1 MAIQESSLLKRL
13 CPLLLVGLLAAA
25 VLPAAASSGSR
36 YVSLRRKSHCDRQ
49 LTYAHIQSD
58 ASLYAGRVLEL
69 KGVVGGTAGSGDSV
83 SMMLTL
89 TDKSTVVLEL
99 PPAEA
104 AWLRDYVA
112 PHVRVLVK
120 VGSNSSGNVAP
131 LTVLAI
137 AHDAEVGAIEQQEAA
152 REAAAARRQ
161 ALRQQEEA
169 RWRQQA
175 LRSMQ
180 GQQRGVEVSRGGYGR
195 AIPGGGSA
203 NALAASYQPY
213 LGARV
218 KTFFVPYYNFIT
230 RYNARL
236 SANEAGEIT
245 FNLLRFS
252 DLYNVDPRLVVS
264 MIIAESGFNPSA
276 TSRCGAIGLGQ
287 LMPGTARALGLNNPY
302 DSAQN
307 LAGSIAYLRGRL
319 DACGWNTAVAMAA
332 YNAGL
337 GAVRKY
343 GGVPPYRET
352 QAYVRR
358 VLSIYNYLRRGQ

>member
-1 MAIQESSLLKRL
+1 MTFQERSLFKRL
-13 CPLLLVGLLAAA
+13 YPVLLAGLLAAA
-25 VLPAAASSGSR
+25 VVPAAASSGSR
-36 YVSLRRKSHCDRQ
+36 YVSLRRISHCDRQ
-49 LTYAHIQSD
+49 LTYARVQSD
-58 ASLYAGRVLEL
+58 PSLYAGRVLEL
-69 KGVVGGTAGSGDSV
+69 KGVVGGTAGSGSSV

-89 TDKSTVVLEL
+89 ADKSTVVLEL

-152 REAAAARRQ
+152 RETAIARQ
-161 ALRQQEEA
+161 KALRQQEDE

-175 LRSMQ
+175 WRGMQ
-180 GQQRGVEVSRGGYGR
+180 GSQRQVEVSRGGYGR
-195 AIPGGGSA
+195 AVAGGGSA
-203 NALAASYQPY
+203 NALAAYYQPY

-230 RYNARL
+230 RYNSRL

-245 FNLLRFS
+245 FSLLYFA
-252 DLYNVDPRLVVS
+252 DQQNVDPRLVVS
-264 MIIAESGFNPSA
+264 MIIAESGFNPEA

-302 DSAQN
+302 DAMQN
-307 LAGSIAYLRGRL
+307 LAGAVKYLRGRL
-319 DACGWNTAVAMAA
+319 DACGWNKAVAMAA

-352 QAYVRR
+352 RAYVSR
-358 VLSIYNYLRRGQ
+358 VLSVYKKLGGTP